1 MKKLIAIVLFIA
13 VLALLV
19 SCKPIIKPV
28 VETEE
33 EAESVE
39 IEESIAEIEDLEIDI
54 GLEELES
61 LEQDL
66 ENLI

>member
-1 MKKLIAIVLFIA
+1 MKKIITIVLFIA
-13 VLALLV
+13 ILALLV
-19 SCKPIIKPV
+19 SCKPVTKAPAI
-28 VETEE
+28 EE

-39 IEESIAEIEDLEIDI
+39 IEEDIAEIDDLEVDI